1 MDQKRPFVHQ
11 ALSGSSCSTLT
22 LVFYKLG
29 SIGST
34 PQSVNLSPLVML
46 PAQAAPSP
54 TLPEAKKR
62 STRYDSPM
70 HSIPPNLDL
79 LHQHEEFIR
88 AESLALVTA
97 DEALSDHL
105 QAVHDALDH
114 MRNLLQVKSAPDTD
128 RHTVQLVAIRLF
140 NIGATSLKVGL
151 SGYYQQ
157 GFQLLRDSLETV
169 NLLDLFRADQ
179 AKIGEWR
186 VADNKKLKKD
196 FGPAAVRQA
205 LDGFPTYAGQKAG
218 RARAYAQF
226 SEYAAHATHRGFTLI
241 APSTIPKLGPF
252 LDAQFLRALLED
264 IGRHLA
270 HTTIALSDLI
280 HDNDDGSMVLLAA
293 KAEYLER
300 LRQYHDK
307 YIKK

>member
-1 MDQKRPFVHQ
+1 MTWAGIHRRL
-11 ALSGSSCSTLT
+11 ALST
-22 LVFYKLG
+22 K
-29 SIGST
+29 
-34 PQSVNLSPLVML
+34 
-46 PAQAAPSP
+46 
-54 TLPEAKKR
+54 LPEAKKR
-62 STRYDSPM
+62 STRYDSPV
-70 HSIPPNLDL
+70 HAIPPNLNF
-79 LHQHEEFIR
+79 LHQHEELIR
-88 AESLALVTA
+88 AESLVLVAA

-105 QAVHDALDH
+105 QVVHDALDH
-114 MRNLLQVKSAPDTD
+114 MTNLLLVKSAPDTD

-186 VADNKKLKKD
+186 TADNKKLKKD

-205 LDGFPTYAGQKAG
+205 LDGFPAYSGQKAG
-218 RARAYAQF
+218 RARTYAQF

-270 HTTIALSDLI
+270 HTTIELSNLI
-280 HDNDDGSMVLLAA
+280 HDSDDRSMALLTA
-293 KAEYLER
+293 KVEYLER
-300 LRQYHDK
+300 LSKYHDR